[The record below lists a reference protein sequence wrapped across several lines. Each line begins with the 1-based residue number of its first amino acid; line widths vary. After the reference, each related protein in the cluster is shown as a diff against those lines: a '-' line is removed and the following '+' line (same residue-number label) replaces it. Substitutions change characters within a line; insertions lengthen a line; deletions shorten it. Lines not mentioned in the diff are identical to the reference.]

1 MTVFKTFLK
10 ILNKN
15 KWILLLYT
23 GILIFY
29 GIFNFQ
35 NQEQSMNFNEET
47 PDIFIINQD
56 TNNRITENFLT
67 YLEKNTKQI
76 KIENTEEARSD
87 ALFYRNI
94 NLEITIPENYGMDFL
109 NGKNPELIIR
119 STGDYQ
125 SSLATML
132 ITRYQKIAKTYLEF
146 EDNID
151 NLMNKIN
158 ETLESEIAVEMTS
171 KRDTNSLNKV
181 AAFYNFSNYSMLA
194 GCIYM
199 ICLVLSSFKE
209 EKVLKRTMI
218 GKKHYKTMNRELFLS
233 NTIFAF
239 TLSSIYILLSFILI
253 GNIMFSMHGLLF
265 ITNFVFFTI
274 CALAIA
280 FFLGNIVQNKEAING
295 IINVIALGSS
305 FLCGAFVPSEFLP
318 PFVLK
323 IAHILPSFYFINNNE
338 KIRKLEEFNFESL
351 NPFFINLLILIL
363 FTILLIYLTNRIS
376 KKKQKM
382 A

>member
-363 FTILLIYLTNRIS
+363 FTILLIYLTNTIS

>member
-132 ITRYQKIAKTYLEF
+132 IKRYQKIAKTYLEF

-209 EKVLKRTMI
+209 ERVLKRTMM
-218 GKKHYKTMNRELFLS
+218 GKKHYKTINRELFLS

-239 TLSSIYILLSFILI
+239 TLSSIYILLSFFLI
-253 GNIMFSMHGLLF
+253 GNVMFSMHGLLF
-265 ITNFVFFTI
+265 ITNFFFFTI

-280 FFLGNIVQNKEAING
+280 FLLGNIVQNKEAING

-338 KIRKLEEFNFESL
+338 TISKLEEFNFESL
-351 NPFFINLLILIL
+351 NPFFINLIILIL
-363 FTILLIYLTNRIS
+363 FTILLICITNMIS
-376 KKKQKM
+376 RKKQKI

>member
-209 EKVLKRTMI
+209 ERVLKRTMM
-218 GKKHYKTMNRELFLS
+218 GKKHYKTINRELFLS

-239 TLSSIYILLSFILI
+239 TLSSIYILLSFFLI
-253 GNIMFSMHGLLF
+253 GNVMFSMHGLLF
-265 ITNFVFFTI
+265 ITNFFFFTI

-280 FFLGNIVQNKEAING
+280 FLLGNIVQNKEAING

-338 KIRKLEEFNFESL
+338 TISKLEEFNFESL
-351 NPFFINLLILIL
+351 NPFFINLIILIL
-363 FTILLIYLTNRIS
+363 FTILLICITNMIS
-376 KKKQKM
+376 RKKQKI